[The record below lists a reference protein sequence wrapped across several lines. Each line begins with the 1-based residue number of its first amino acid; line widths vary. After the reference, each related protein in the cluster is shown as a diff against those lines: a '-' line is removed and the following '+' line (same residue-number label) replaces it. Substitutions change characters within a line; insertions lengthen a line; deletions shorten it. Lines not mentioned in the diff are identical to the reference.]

1 VEPLHDKGVLSD
13 KEEHMDG
20 LAKLGSAAAL
30 TVALMGAAYAQQYH
44 QYLPDKG
51 TSEIDFAASLN
62 FEPTESQALFGR
74 YGYFL
79 NRNLQ
84 LGLDASFAR
93 IENGNTAETWDAGVF
108 ANWHFPTASQVLPY
122 AGLFL
127 GVSGGSGIDSSTSWG
142 AQGGA
147 KYFFNPNV
155 AGFAELRWRDLEE
168 SDDQFGIFFGLSVF
182 FR

>member
-1 VEPLHDKGVLSD
+1 MH
-13 KEEHMDG
+13 G

-30 TVALMGAAYAQQYH
+30 TVALMGAAHAQQYH
-44 QYLPDKG
+44 QYLPDRG
-51 TSEIDFAASLN
+51 TSEIDFAATMNL
-62 FEPTESQALFGR
+62 EPTESQALFGR

-84 LGLDASFAR
+84 LGIDASFAR
-93 IENGNTAETWDAGVF
+93 IENGNTAETYNAGVF
-108 ANWHFPTASQVLPY
+108 ANWHFPSASQLLPY
-122 AGLFL
+122 AGLFA
-127 GVSGGSGIDSSTSWG
+127 GVAGGSDIDSSVAWG

-155 AGFAELRWRDLEE
+155 AGFAELRWRDLED
-168 SDDQFGIFFGLSVF
+168 SDEQLGIFVGLSVF

>member
-1 VEPLHDKGVLSD
+1 MH
-13 KEEHMDG
+13 G

-30 TVALMGAAYAQQYH
+30 TVALMGAAHAQQYH
-44 QYLPDKG
+44 QFLPDKG
-51 TSEIDFAASLN
+51 TSEIDFAGSIN
-62 FEPTESQALFGR
+62 FEPTESQAVFGR
-74 YGYFL
+74 YGYFF

-84 LGLDASFAR
+84 AGVDLSFAR
-93 IENGNTAETWDAGVF
+93 IENGNTADTWDAGLF

-122 AGLFL
+122 VGLFL
-127 GVSGGSGIDSSTSWG
+127 GAAGGSDIDSSTSWG

-155 AGFAELRWRDLEE
+155 AGFAELRWRDLEK
-168 SDDQFGIFFGLSVF
+168 SDDSLGIFVGLSVF

>member
-1 VEPLHDKGVLSD
+1 MRSNI
-13 KEEHMDG
+13 
-20 LAKLGSAAAL
+20 
-30 TVALMGAAYAQQYH
+30 T

-51 TSEIDFAASLN
+51 TSEIDFAATLN

-84 LGLDASFAR
+84 LGIDASFAR
-93 IENGNTAETWDAGVF
+93 IENGNTAETWNAGVF
-108 ANWHFPTASQVLPY
+108 GNWHFPDRFTVVALRGSVRR
-122 AGLFL
+122 GC
-127 GVSGGSGIDSSTSWG
+127 GGGSDIDSSVAWG

-155 AGFAELRWRDLEE
+155 AGFAELRWRDLED
-168 SDDQFGIFFGLSVF
+168 SDEQLGIFVGLSVF
-182 FR
+182 SVREIC

>member
-1 VEPLHDKGVLSD
+1 MH
-13 KEEHMDG
+13 G
-20 LAKLGSAAAL
+20 LAKFGSAAAL
-30 TVALMGAAYAQQYH
+30 TVALMGAAHAQQYH

-51 TSEIDFAASLN
+51 TSEIDFAATLN
-62 FEPTESQALFGR
+62 FEPTESQAVFGR
-74 YGYFL
+74 YGYFF

-84 LGLDASFAR
+84 LGIDASLAR
-93 IENGNTAETWDAGVF
+93 IENGTTEETWDAGVF
-108 ANWHFPTASQVLPY
+108 ANWHFPTASQWLPY

-127 GVSGGSGIDSSTSWG
+127 GVSGGSDIDSATSYG

-168 SDDQFGIFFGLSVF
+168 SDDQLGIFVGLSVF

>member
-1 VEPLHDKGVLSD
+1 MH
-13 KEEHMDG
+13 G

-30 TVALMGAAYAQQYH
+30 TVALMGAAHAQQYH
-44 QYLPDKG
+44 QYLPDRG
-51 TSEIDFAASLN
+51 TSEIDFAATMNL
-62 FEPTESQALFGR
+62 EPTESQALFGR

-84 LGLDASFAR
+84 FGIDASFAR
-93 IENGNTAETWDAGVF
+93 IKSGNTAETYDAGVF
-108 ANWHFPTASQVLPY
+108 ANWHFPGASQLLPY
-122 AGLFL
+122 VGLFA
-127 GVSGGSGIDSSTSWG
+127 GFAGGSDIASSGSWG

-155 AGFAELRWRDLEE
+155 AGFAELRWRDLEK
-168 SDDQFGIFFGLSVF
+168 SDDTVGIFVGLSVF